1 MNLDKRRSRLINAAR
16 LLVDAG
22 NDQEQA
28 ASITLGAIGD
38 LGLRSASPGRYVVAL
53 ELFEQL
59 ACVTAAFD
67 IREQQLGPWTSD
79 VENRVVSPDWGDAER
94 VLAEAINDKLDFLL
108 DYGIQHGR
116 LEVVPSQA
124 FHFDALFSPVDRVFL
139 DSLSKVLVAKA
150 KDPKARS

>member
-1 MNLDKRRSRLINAAR
+1 MNLDKRRSRLLNAAR

-28 ASITLGAIGD
+28 ASITLGVMAD

-67 IREQQLGPWTSD
+67 IREQQRGPWTSD

-116 LEVVPSQA
+116 LEVVPSQG
-124 FHFDALFSPVDRVFL
+124 FHFDALFAPDDRALL
-139 DSLSKVLVAKA
+139 DSISRVLE
-150 KDPKARS
+150 ARVRS

>member
-28 ASITLGAIGD
+28 ASITLGALAD

-59 ACVTAAFD
+59 AEVTDEFD
-67 IREQQLGPWTSD
+67 LRERALGPWRSI
-79 VENRVVSPDWGDAER
+79 VENRVVSPCWGDALR

-116 LEVVPSQA
+116 LEVVPSQS

-139 DSLSKVLVAKA
+139 DSLSRVLVAKA